1 MPMELVLC
9 HGEVADLKEG
19 SKEYAQ
25 GFNY

>member
-25 GFNY
+25 GFN